1 MATEDKPERPKRE
14 IPPDSTA
21 IKQSMWA
28 WLWSVVPW
36 IILALIF
43 LQIDGTMTVFALI
56 LAVVVVL
63 PRFLAWRNTI
73 YYVSD
78 DQLTFQRG
86 NFFSGS
92 QRYSVPISEL
102 RDVRARYGMFGKGL
116 GYQAVIVVL
125 SDGLK
130 ATLQYVPTAAELPE
144 RLVRLMATHG
154 HSPTRDFRPGDS
166 DTGSDIKE

>member
-1 MATEDKPERPKRE
+1 MATEDQPERPKRE

-21 IKQSMWA
+21 INQSMWA

-43 LQIDGTMTVFALI
+43 LQIDTTMTLFALI

-78 DQLTFQRG
+78 DQLVFQRG

-92 QRYSVPISEL
+92 QRYSVLISEL
-102 RDVRARYGMFGKGL
+102 RDVSARYGMFGKGL

-154 HSPTRDFRPGDS
+154 NSPTLDAEPN
-166 DTGSDIKE
+166 E

>member
-1 MATEDKPERPKRE
+1 MRMRTVE
-14 IPPDSTA
+14 I
-21 IKQSMWA
+21 
-28 WLWSVVPW
+28 SVGAFVLAG
-36 IILALIF
+36 ILALIF
-43 LQIDGTMTVFALI
+43 LQIDTTMTLFALI

-78 DQLTFQRG
+78 DQLVFQRG

-92 QRYSVPISEL
+92 QRYSVLISEL
-102 RDVRARYGMFGKGL
+102 RDVSARYGMFGKGL

-154 HSPTRDFRPGDS
+154 NSPTLDAEPN
-166 DTGSDIKE
+166 E